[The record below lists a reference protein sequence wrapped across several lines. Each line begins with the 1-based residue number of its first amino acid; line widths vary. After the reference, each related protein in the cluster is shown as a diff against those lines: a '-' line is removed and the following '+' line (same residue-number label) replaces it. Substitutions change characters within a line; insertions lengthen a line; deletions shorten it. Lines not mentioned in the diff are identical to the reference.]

1 MATRKGTG
9 DSAAAVQARPPHRGA
24 TTVKEEPPHEAA
36 HADSAASTSTPAAPG
51 RPRIKGEAREP
62 PGHSGRTEDE
72 EETRKLEEGKLRERE
87 RERAQERE
95 EEEERE
101 RGGGGRRA
109 GGGAGMPAAAIT
121 LLFLSA
127 REMTVSFPTP
137 NFTFEI
143 TRSLFEEL
151 DPALK
156 RQVSRTH
163 CRFVFPSLF
172 FLAVS
177 AETRFRLVPTADEY
191 MHELWVDDLSL
202 NGTVLNNCLI
212 GKPYSRRVKHNDIIG
227 IVTVKNESQDG
238 LKVTLGMR
246 VQLDSGVE
254 DLSPDSQS
262 ISCTTITSPKPPT
275 RLLEG
280 HTAEPPSKEAPL
292 LTSSPLLPEQS
303 RNICSAEMV
312 RSSESEIEVC
322 TVNPP
327 KVPTKSSSPKITKR
341 SPKSKRKETSI
352 KSPPN
357 TSKLLPEIPADDPP
371 SDNSTTIIQAT
382 TLSSRKLT
390 KHKPSVNSTPEPRV
404 TGKKHPPPGPTSNES
419 SVIVPPA
426 KKNRVD
432 PQKPNYP
439 ARPSPHTSTCSV
451 SSEAT
456 TLSKPKSQVNY
467 ALVGYTEQEKGE
479 QTKWP
484 KIYGNYVKERAQPP
498 LVDVIVLR
506 KQFWN
511 CPSQYSNEINL
522 PLCLRDSTIRF
533 VSSRDDLKKLC
544 KDMSTTIPNE
554 LFPQKGLKG
563 LILDP
568 DLASNSELCAN
579 LDTLFQVL
587 TINCRKVFTE
597 ILILQE
603 YDTIF
608 SAPPLKAEIM
618 KRVNPRNQHK
628 FAQLPPY
635 EISTAEKGLV
645 ISDLLCQ
652 GTMPPIKH
660 RELIKSCIL
669 LAFNK
674 ITKVRDLIFVTDNP
688 VLQDLADKNQVS
700 TASVEQILRR
710 RH

>member
-1 MATRKGTG
+1 
-9 DSAAAVQARPPHRGA
+9 
-24 TTVKEEPPHEAA
+24 
-36 HADSAASTSTPAAPG
+36 
-51 RPRIKGEAREP
+51 
-62 PGHSGRTEDE
+62 
-72 EETRKLEEGKLRERE
+72 
-87 RERAQERE
+87 
-95 EEEERE
+95 
-101 RGGGGRRA
+101 
-109 GGGAGMPAAAIT
+109 
-121 LLFLSA
+121 
-127 REMTVSFPTP
+127 
-137 NFTFEI
+137 
-143 TRSLFEEL
+143 
-151 DPALK
+151 
-156 RQVSRTH
+156 
-163 CRFVFPSLF
+163 
-172 FLAVS
+172 
-177 AETRFRLVPTADEY
+177 
-191 MHELWVDDLSL
+191 
-202 NGTVLNNCLI
+202 
-212 GKPYSRRVKHNDIIG
+212 
-227 IVTVKNESQDG
+227 
-238 LKVTLGMR
+238 MR

-275 RLLEG
+275 CLLEG

-303 RNICSAEMV
+303 RNICSAEM
-312 RSSESEIEVC
+312 SSESEIEVC

-327 KVPTKSSSPKITKR
+327 KLPTKPSSPKITKR

-357 TSKLLPEIPADDPP
+357 NTSKLLPEIPADGPP
-371 SDNSTTIIQAT
+371 LDNSTTTIQAS

-390 KHKPSVNSTPEPRV
+390 KHKPSVNSTFEPRV
-404 TGKKHPPPGPTSNES
+404 TGKKHPLPGPASNES

-439 ARPSPHTSTCSV
+439 PHPSPHTSTCSA

-456 TLSKPKSQVNY
+456 TLSKPRSQVNY

-522 PLCLRDSTIRF
+522 PLCLHDSTIRF

-579 LDTLFQVL
+579 LDTLFQ
-587 TINCRKVFTE
+587 
-597 ILILQE
+597 E

-618 KRVNPRNQHK
+618 KRVNPENQHK
-628 FAQLPPY
+628 FTHLPPY

-674 ITKVRDLIFVTDNP
+674 ITKVRNLIFVTDNP
-688 VLQDLADKNQVS
+688 ALQDLADKNQVS

-710 RH
+710 RHYNRPLHL